1 MRLPF
6 EILLALRY
14 LRPKRTFFSA
24 ITFISVVGVMLGVS
38 VLIVVMSVMTGFD
51 HELRDKFLSIN
62 APIRIQLANRKPL
75 TDYQTVVQEVRRN
88 PSVLG
93 AAPFVVLPTMALVQ
107 NRAEPA
113 FANPLICG
121 VDPQYETNV
130 SKLLQSLQEGE
141 ADLRGNGIL
150 IGSEMA
156 LDYGLEVGD
165 NLAIFSIRSM
175 QKLGDVL
182 RQKNDQGES
191 SSYHTPGEFQIRGIF
206 KLDFYEFDQR
216 LIVCSLANAQDL
228 LGYKDEVQGLN
239 VQLQD
244 PEAAN
249 AVRETLKSQ
258 LGPAYSLSTWEEET
272 RVQEFLAALHVEKN
286 VMFYLLF
293 FIMVVAAFGITSV
306 LITFV
311 VQKTREI
318 GMLNALGASRRQIMS
333 IFLTQ
338 SFLVGLL
345 GVALGL
351 GLGLAAVWYRNEFLF
366 FLRRVT
372 GFELF
377 PRKIYNFSELP
388 ALIVT
393 SDVAFICGGS
403 LLICL
408 LAGVLPAWNAA
419 RLRPVD
425 ALRHE

>member
-24 ITFISVVGVMLGVS
+24 ITLISVVGVMLGVA
-38 VLIVVMSVMTGFD
+38 VLIVVMSVMTGFAHD
-51 HELRDKFLSIN
+51 LREKFLSIN
-62 APIRIQLANRKPL
+62 APITIQAARKEL
-75 TDYQTVVQEVRRN
+75 LSDYTATIDRVRGH
-88 PSVLG
+88 PAVTG
-93 AAPFVVLPTMALVQ
+93 IAPFVIGPTLALVQ
-107 NRAEPA
+107 NRPEPQ
-113 FANPLICG
+113 FANPLIFG

-130 SKLLQSLQEGE
+130 SKLLQSIKEGE

-156 LDYGLEVGD
+156 LEYGLEVGD
-165 NLAIFSIRSM
+165 NLAIFSIETIR
-175 QKLGDVL
+175 QLGDTLNQHNAGVTNSEV
-182 RQKNDQGES
+182 RI
-191 SSYHTPGEFQIRGIF
+191 PGEFQIRGIF
-206 KLDFYEFDQR
+206 DLDFYEFDQR
-216 LIVCSLANAQDL
+216 LVVCSLANAQEL
-228 LGYKDEVQGLN
+228 FGFKEEVLGLN
-239 VQLQD
+239 VQLRD
-244 PEAAN
+244 PDNAN
-249 AVRETLKSQ
+249 AVREALQSQ
-258 LGPAYSLSTWEEET
+258 LGPAYALSTWEEQT
-272 RVQEFLAALHVEKN
+272 RVKEFLDALHVEKN

-318 GMLNALGASRRQIMS
+318 GMLSALGASNRQVMS

-338 SFLVGLL
+338 SFLVGVL
-345 GVALGL
+345 GVAFGLLLGL
-351 GLGLAAVWYRNEFLF
+351 VAVWYRNEFLF

-377 PRKIYNFSELP
+377 PRKIYNFGQLP

-393 SDVAFICGGS
+393 SDIVFICGGS

-408 LAGVLPAWNAA
+408 LAGLLPAWNAT
-419 RLRPVD
+419 RLKPVD